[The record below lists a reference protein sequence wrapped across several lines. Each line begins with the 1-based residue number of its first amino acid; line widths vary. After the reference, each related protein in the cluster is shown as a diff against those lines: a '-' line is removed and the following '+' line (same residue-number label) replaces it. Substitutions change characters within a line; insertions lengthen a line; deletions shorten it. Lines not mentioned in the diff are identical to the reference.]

1 MLELKTMVLF
11 FLHPVS
17 AFYVVKRERSRY
29 RARFSC
35 LLYLLAF
42 AAQYV
47 YILTVHYPLSDMRPH
62 ESNIALELVKLLLP
76 VLTWVVASYGV
87 TASMSGETKLKDIF
101 NTSALCMLPVIVFK
115 PLAAALSQIL
125 SQGEQGLFDVINA
138 GILIWMILG
147 LFVALLTMN
156 DYRLRKALGVT
167 IASLI
172 GMLILWAVAILIYA
186 LSSQLVVFI
195 NSILVELRTN

>member
-1 MLELKTMVLF
+1 
-11 FLHPVS
+11 
-17 AFYVVKRERSRY
+17 
-29 RARFSC
+29 
-35 LLYLLAF
+35 
-42 AAQYV
+42 
-47 YILTVHYPLSDMRPH
+47 
-62 ESNIALELVKLLLP
+62 
-76 VLTWVVASYGV
+76 
-87 TASMSGETKLKDIF
+87 
-101 NTSALCMLPVIVFK
+101 
-115 PLAAALSQIL
+115 
-125 SQGEQGLFDVINA
+125 
-138 GILIWMILG
+138 MILG

>member
-1 MLELKTMVLF
+1 M
-11 FLHPVS
+11 
-17 AFYVVKRERSRY
+17 YKR
-29 RARFSC
+29 
-35 LLYLLAF
+35 
-42 AAQYV
+42 
-47 YILTVHYPLSDMRPH
+47 
-62 ESNIALELVKLLLP
+62 
-76 VLTWVVASYGV
+76 
-87 TASMSGETKLKDIF
+87 
-101 NTSALCMLPVIVFK
+101 
-115 PLAAALSQIL
+115 
-125 SQGEQGLFDVINA
+125 QGEQGLFDVINA